1 MLAVF
6 DSGLCN
12 EHYERYI
19 WIVDSQL
26 YWPVVSAKDLFV
38 EVWRMLKIC
47 RSKFRP
53 RFVI

>member
-1 MLAVF
+1 MLVVF
-6 DSGLCN
+6 DVDFATNTTKGIFGLWTVNYTGGEC
-12 EHYERYI
+12 ERFF
-19 WIVDSQL
+19 
-26 YWPVVSAKDLFV
+26 FV